1 MRVVAALA
9 ENERAER
16 RGGRETGEGKEE
28 GGRRPRRLDRMGK
41 WHHGGRL
48 LKTRAGVEQ
57 GLCRMRQEG
66 WRKKEETAKEKEER
80 VP

>member
-1 MRVVAALA
+1 
-9 ENERAER
+9 
-16 RGGRETGEGKEE
+16 
-28 GGRRPRRLDRMGK
+28 MGK

-48 LKTRAGVEQ
+48 LKTRAGVEEQ

-66 WRKKEETAKEKEER
+66 WRKKKKPRRRRRR